1 MTTPF
6 AEALQVRAGTAF
18 GEQIMITLNFSF
30 NGQSLTCNSSCIDNG
45 DTSWTLSDNIPSLR
59 HCHHSQ
65 LIGGARKET
74 SHTVECLV

>member
-6 AEALQVRAGTAF
+6 NEALQVRAGTVLGIKMLIILLIF
-18 GEQIMITLNFSF
+18 SLNEQ
-30 NGQSLTCNSSCIDNG
+30 TCNSSCIYDG
-45 DTSWTLSDNIPSLR
+45 PTSLTLCNNIPFLR

-74 SHTVECLV
+74 SHTVECLI